1 MSSIEGADP
10 TQDEEE
16 IDDDEDAAEM
26 ENNTDKSASKKS
38 NEEVTSKAGKI
49 SLSIAI
55 RYLCSEKRLTELFT
69 LVWNGNLFAEK
80 KEMLEGKPRSWTG
93 YFGLSN

>member
-1 MSSIEGADP
+1 MQKNNFGHTIAGADP

-26 ENNTDKSASKKS
+26 ENNTDKSASSKKS

-55 RYLCSEKRLTELFT
+55 RYLLWVK
-69 LVWNGNLFAEK
+69 VD
-80 KEMLEGKPRSWTG
+80 WTV
-93 YFGLSN
+93 YFGLKWNNIEISWFNIGIMYS

>member
-1 MSSIEGADP
+1 MLSIKGADP

-26 ENNTDKSASKKS
+26 ENNTDKSASNKS
-38 NEEVTSKAGKI
+38 IEEVTSKAGKI

-55 RYLCSEKRLTELFT
+55 RYLL
-69 LVWNGNLFAEK
+69 
-80 KEMLEGKPRSWTG
+80 
-93 YFGLSN
+93 

>member
-1 MSSIEGADP
+1 MPFYALWPYLLAIKLSCMQKNNFGHTIAGADP

-26 ENNTDKSASKKS
+26 ENNTDKSASSKKS
-38 NEEVTSKAGKI
+38 NEEVTSKSGKI

-55 RYLCSEKRLTELFT
+55 RYLL
-69 LVWNGNLFAEK
+69 
-80 KEMLEGKPRSWTG
+80 
-93 YFGLSN
+93 

>member
-1 MSSIEGADP
+1 MLSIKGADP

-26 ENNTDKSASKKS
+26 ENNTDESAKKS
-38 NEEVTSKAGKI
+38 NEKVTSKAGKI

-55 RYLCSEKRLTELFT
+55 RYLL
-69 LVWNGNLFAEK
+69 
-80 KEMLEGKPRSWTG
+80 
-93 YFGLSN
+93 